1 MPMPSVKA
9 PLPSGSSV
17 MLADSWS
24 LAHSFI
30 TKVSFTDTHTML
42 STPSLKNAGA
52 SSL

>member
-1 MPMPSVKA
+1 MPSVKA

-24 LAHSFI
+24 LAHSFM
-30 TKVSFTDTHTML
+30 TKVSLTDTQTTL
-42 STPSLKNAGA
+42 STPAAKNAGA